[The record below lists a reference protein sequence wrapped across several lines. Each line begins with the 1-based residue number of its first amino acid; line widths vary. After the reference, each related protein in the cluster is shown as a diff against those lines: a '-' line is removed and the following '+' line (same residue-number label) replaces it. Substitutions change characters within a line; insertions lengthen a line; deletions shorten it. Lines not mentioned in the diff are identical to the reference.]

1 MKVVFMGTP
10 AAAVPSLQALITA
23 GFTVAG
29 VYTQPDKP
37 AGRGNK
43 IAVSPVKAFAESSAI
58 PVFQPSSLKPDEVF
72 AEYAALRADVAVV
85 VAYGKI
91 LPARY
96 LEAFPLGAVNVH
108 FSLLPK
114 YRGAAPVN
122 WAIARG
128 ENITGVTTMLMDEGL
143 DTGPILLSRAVQ
155 IDPNETA
162 IDLTARLAS
171 IGGQLIVET
180 LNRLDALT
188 PVPQDDSAATYAPI
202 LKKSDGL
209 INWQMTAP
217 EIAARVRGFQPFPTA
232 FTFLEGKKL
241 TIWRAAPA
249 EISDVGSEPGRV
261 ISANRGELIV
271 AAGGKTAILIEE
283 LQLEGRK
290 RMPVEAFLN
299 GIRIEPG
306 KILG

>member
-10 AAAVPSLQALITA
+10 AAAVPSLQALLTA

-58 PVFQPSSLKPDEVF
+58 PVFQPPSLKPDEVF
-72 AEYAALRADVAVV
+72 AEFAALRADVAVV

-96 LEAFPLGAVNVH
+96 LKAFPLGAVNVH

-128 ENITGVTTMLMDEGL
+128 ENVTGVTTMLMDEGL

-155 IDPNETA
+155 IDPDETA

-180 LNRLDALT
+180 LKSLDTLT

-209 INWQMTAP
+209 IDWQMTAR

-232 FTFLEGKKL
+232 FTYLGGKKL

-249 EISDVGSEPGRV
+249 EVSGVGAEPGRV
-261 ISANRGELIV
+261 IAAGGGQLVV
-271 AAGGKTAILIEE
+271 AAGGETAISIEE

-290 RMPVEAFLN
+290 RMSAEAFLN
-299 GIRIEPG
+299 GVRLEPG
-306 KILG
+306 KSLG